1 MIEPLKLGKFALY
14 PLLDGYFKLDGGSLF
29 GVVPKTLWKR
39 QYEADELN
47 RIRLAIRPLLVEAN
61 DKWILIDTGIGDKF
75 DEKKNSIY
83 CVEHQLTLETQLR
96 EIGITASEI
105 SVVINSHLHWD
116 HAGGNT
122 ERRNDEWIPA
132 FSNARYVVQR
142 GEYDFA
148 THLNERTRGSY
159 RIEDYVAL
167 EKSGLFDFADGDSKV
182 LPGISVV
189 RSGGHVP
196 YHQSVLLESDSRKAF
211 FLGDLLPT
219 HAHLALPYI
228 MAFDLNPLETLE
240 KKREYLER
248 AALEKW
254 LLFFVHDPDQAYGEV
269 EKYDLGFRLKS

>member
-1 MIEPLKLGKFALY
+1 
-14 PLLDGYFKLDGGSLF
+14 LF

-39 QYEADELN
+39 QYAADELN

-75 DEKKNSIY
+75 DEKKNAIY
-83 CVEHQLTLETQLR
+83 GVEHQPTLENQLR
-96 EIGITASEI
+96 EIGITPSDI
-105 SVVINSHLHWD
+105 SVVINTHLHWD

-122 ERRNDEWIPA
+122 ERRKDEWAPA
-132 FSNARYVVQR
+132 FPNARYVVQR

-148 THLNERTRGSY
+148 THLIERTRGSY
-159 RIEDYVAL
+159 RIEDYIAL
-167 EKSGLFDFADGDSKV
+167 EKLRLFDFADGDSQI
-182 LPGISVV
+182 LPGVRAL

-196 YHQSVLLESDSRKAF
+196 HHQSVLLESDSHKAF

-240 KKREYLER
+240 KKRDYLEK
-248 AALEKW
+248 AARESW
-254 LLFFVHDPDQAYGEV
+254 ILFFVHDPEQAFGEV
-269 EKYDLGFRLKS
+269 EKYELGFRLKA